1 MKDSFSG
8 LPDKI
13 LSLHT
18 RLILKHRQ
26 KEILCKGLFA
36 ELPRYK
42 FQASIPTHLKR
53 LSIQVLVFS
62 NVFWIFM
69 YAYIMLDCQDT
80 TYLQDYIGNL
90 RLLLIL
96 RYCLNQCNSSITLD
110 KLDMPG
116 TSLARRDRFQGLWYI
131 FELHPKVNW
140 VTVFIVQ

>member
-1 MKDSFSG
+1 MLEYPLRELQPTFSSYDNIMKDLFSG

-36 ELPRYK
+36 ELPHYK

-62 NVFWIFM
+62 NVF
-69 YAYIMLDCQDT
+69 
-80 TYLQDYIGNL
+80 
-90 RLLLIL
+90 
-96 RYCLNQCNSSITLD
+96 
-110 KLDMPG
+110 
-116 TSLARRDRFQGLWYI
+116 
-131 FELHPKVNW
+131 
-140 VTVFIVQ
+140 

>member
-1 MKDSFSG
+1 MVGLLSG
-8 LPDKI
+8 LPDKT

-18 RLILKHRQ
+18 RWILKHQQ
-26 KEILCKGLFA
+26 KGILCKGLFA

-53 LSIQVLVFS
+53 FSIQVLVFS
-62 NVFWIFM
+62 NVFFWILWM
-69 YAYIMLDCQDT
+69 YWLDCQDMI
-80 TYLQDYIGNL
+80 YLQDYISNL

-96 RYCLNQCNSSITLD
+96 RYCLNQCNSSTTLD

-116 TSLARRDRFQGLWYI
+116 TSLAHRDRFQGLWYI

>member
-1 MKDSFSG
+1 MLSG
-8 LPDKI
+8 LPDKT

-18 RLILKHRQ
+18 RWILKHQQ
-26 KEILCKGLFA
+26 KGILCMGLFA

-42 FQASIPTHLKR
+42 FQASKPTHLKR
-53 LSIQVLVFS
+53 LPTQVLVFS
-62 NVFWIFM
+62 NVFLILWM
-69 YAYIMLDCQDT
+69 YWLDYQDT
-80 TYLQDYIGNL
+80 IYLQDYISNL

-96 RYCLNQCNSSITLD
+96 IYCLNQCNSSTTLD